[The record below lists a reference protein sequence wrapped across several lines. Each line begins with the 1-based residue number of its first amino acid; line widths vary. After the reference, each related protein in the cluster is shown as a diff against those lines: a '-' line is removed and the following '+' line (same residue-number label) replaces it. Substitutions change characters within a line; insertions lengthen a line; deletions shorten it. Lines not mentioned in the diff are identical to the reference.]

1 MDDFQMPTP
10 DPNPEIKYTQIFI
23 NNEFVNSVSGKTFPT
38 INPATREKICDVQE
52 AEKADVDKAVAAAR
66 AAFQL
71 GSPWRNM
78 DASQRGRLLLK
89 LAGLMQRDGSYL
101 ASLETLDNGK
111 PFVHSYFA
119 DVLGPIKDLT
129 YFAGWCDKITGKTIP
144 VDGPYFT
151 YTRLEPIGVC
161 GGIIPWNFPI
171 NMFIWKLATALA
183 AGNTVVIKPAEQT
196 PLTALYLASLIK
208 EAGFP
213 PGVVNV
219 LPGYGPTC
227 GAHIVEHMDVDKIA
241 FTGST
246 EVGKIIQAAAGK
258 SNLKRVSLELGGKSP
273 LIVFSDADLDTAVEE
288 AHTSAFFNQ
297 GQVCIAGTRTFVQES
312 VYDDF
317 VKRSVERVKK
327 RTVGNPFDMTTQHG
341 PQVDKDMFDKVMRL
355 IESGKQQGANLQYGG
370 SRHGDKGFFIQPT
383 VFSEVQ
389 DDMTIAK
396 EEIFGPVMSIFKFKD
411 ISEVIDR
418 ANNTTYGL
426 AAYVFTKDIDKALTI
441 ANSVQAGAVSVN
453 CFNPISIQA
462 PFGGF
467 KQSGNGRELGE
478 YGVHEYCEVKTVT
491 VKLSHKM

>member
-1 MDDFQMPTP
+1 MAAPRVPAP

-38 INPATREKICDVQE
+38 INPATGEKICDVQE

-78 DASQRGRLLLK
+78 DASHRGRLLMK
-89 LAGLMQRDGSYL
+89 LAGLIQRDAAYL

-111 PFVHSYFA
+111 PYVHSYFA
-119 DVLGPIKDLT
+119 DVMSPIQNLT

-151 YTRLEPIGVC
+151 YTRMEPIGVC

-171 NMFIWKLATALA
+171 NMFIWKVAPALA

-246 EVGKIIQAAAGK
+246 EVGKIIQVAAGK
-258 SNLKRVSLELGGKSP
+258 SNVKRVSLELGGKSP
-273 LIVFSDADLDTAVEE
+273 LIVFADADLDTAVEE
-288 AHTSAFFNQ
+288 AHRSAFFNQ
-297 GQVCIAGTRTFVQES
+297 GQVCCAGTRTFVQEG

-317 VKRSVERVKK
+317 VKRSVERAMQ
-327 RTVGNPFDMTTQHG
+327 RTVGDPFDMRNEHG
-341 PQVDKDMFDKVMRL
+341 PQVDKDMFDKVIRL
-355 IESGKQQGANLQYGG
+355 IESGKNQGANLQCGG

-383 VFSEVQ
+383 VFSDVQ

-411 ISEVIDR
+411 MSEVIDR

-426 AAYVFTKDIDKALTI
+426 SAFVFTKDIDKALTI
-441 ANSVQAGAVSVN
+441 ANSVQAGTVSVN
-453 CFNPISIQA
+453 CYKPTITQA

-467 KQSGNGRELGE
+467 KQSGHGRELGE
-478 YGVHEYCEVKTVT
+478 YGVLEYCEVKTVT